1 MINKFF
7 LSAALVILFSS
18 SNVIS
23 ATAPSNST
31 IPNHAVILQYHHVSN
46 ETPASTSISVE
57 RFAEHIEY
65 LSGNGYQVKSLAEV
79 VSALHIEKREPGI
92 KKPEQ
97 QKSEAKG
104 ATQLPDNVV
113 VITFDD
119 AYQSIYENAYPLLK
133 EKGWPFTIFVNSTK
147 THRNRKIYLSWERL
161 REMAQHGA
169 TIANHTSSHVHM
181 LRRLEIDGVAESRDD
196 WLARIERQITDMQA
210 EIIENTGT
218 DARYFAYPYGEANT
232 DLRNLVSR
240 LGFIGLGQHSGPVG
254 EHSDFSF
261 LPRFPMSG
269 VYSGLKSMKTKLR
282 TLPFPLAA
290 QHLHEPVVAH
300 TVDRPELTIK
310 LNKGHY
316 RLAELACYSSENGR
330 IPVVIHSEKTGEKS
344 AGSATNQT
352 TLIVRSDKPIIVG
365 RSRYNCTAP
374 HNTLR
379 RYYWFSAFWY
389 RMGEGGRWIDES

>member
-7 LSAALVILFSS
+7 LPAVLVVLFSS
-18 SNVIS
+18 SSVIS
-23 ATAPSNST
+23 ATQPSNST

-57 RFAEHIEY
+57 RFAEHVEY
-65 LSGNGYQVKSLAEV
+65 LSSNGYLVKSLAEV
-79 VSALHIEKREPGI
+79 VSALHAEKQEPV
-92 KKPEQ
+92 
-97 QKSEAKG
+97 AKDV
-104 ATQLPDNVV
+104 LPDNVV

-119 AYQSIYENAYPLLK
+119 AYQSIYKNAYPLLK
-133 EKGWPFTIFVNSTK
+133 EKGWPFTVFVNSTK
-147 THRNRKIYLSWERL
+147 THRNRKIYLGWERL

-169 TIANHTSSHVHM
+169 TIANHTSDHVHM
-181 LRRLEIDGVAESRDD
+181 LRRLESDGVTESRAD

-269 VYSGLKSMKTKLR
+269 VYSGLKSMETKLR

-290 QHLHEPVVAH
+290 QHLHQPVVAH
-300 TVDRPELTIK
+300 MVDRPELTIK

-316 RLAELACYSSENGR
+316 RLPELACYSSENGR
-330 IPVVIHSEKTGEKS
+330 IPVVIHNEKTGEKS

-379 RYYWFSAFWY
+379 RYYWLSAFWY
-389 RMGEGGRWIDES
+389 RMGQGERWIDES